1 MSVYRLPERE
11 ELAAF
16 LAARG
21 FELPSEVRALGD
33 GVSNTNLHLVT
44 DRGPLV
50 LTLYEHFPAEQIA
63 PVLAWQQGLQAA
75 GFPCPDLRTDG
86 DSALLGELAGRPAAL
101 FEYIEDDGRS
111 LPPPRA
117 VGELLG
123 RLHRIGSS
131 RKLDIDLQ
139 RANPRG
145 GEWLFATAESLL
157 PRLGAGDRDLLQQEL
172 DYLARHSRLQLPS
185 GAIHGDVFPDNL
197 RVVDGRIR
205 GLIDFEF
212 ACREV
217 LLFDVAVAINAF
229 CSRRDGRLDR
239 LAMRD
244 LLAAYNALRPLG
256 HDENL
261 AIPMMLRAT
270 ALRFW
275 LSRLEESMQ
284 ETDEGV
290 LRKPADEFRSILLHR
305 REPLSGMQ

>member
-11 ELAAF
+11 ELADF
-16 LAARG
+16 LAVRG
-21 FELPSEVRALGD
+21 FDLPTEVRALGD

-50 LTLYEHFPAEQIA
+50 LTLYEQFPAEQLA
-63 PVLAWQQGLQAA
+63 AVLVWQQGLEAA
-75 GFPCPDLRTDG
+75 GFPCPALRTDG
-86 DSALLGELAGRPAAL
+86 DGALLGELAGRPAAL

-111 LPPPRA
+111 LPSPRA

-123 RLHRIGSS
+123 SLHRIGSS
-131 RKLDIDLQ
+131 RELDNDLQ

-157 PRLGAGDRDLLQQEL
+157 PRLDAGDRDLLQHEM
-172 DYLARHSRLQLPS
+172 DFLARHSRLHLPS
-185 GAIHGDVFPDNL
+185 GPIHGDVFPDNL
-197 RVVDGRIR
+197 RVVDGQIR

-229 CSRRDGRLDR
+229 CSRRDGRLNR

-284 ETDEGV
+284 ETGEGV
-290 LRKPADEFRSILLHR
+290 LRKNPDQFRKILLHR
-305 REPLSGMQ
+305 RKPLSGMQ